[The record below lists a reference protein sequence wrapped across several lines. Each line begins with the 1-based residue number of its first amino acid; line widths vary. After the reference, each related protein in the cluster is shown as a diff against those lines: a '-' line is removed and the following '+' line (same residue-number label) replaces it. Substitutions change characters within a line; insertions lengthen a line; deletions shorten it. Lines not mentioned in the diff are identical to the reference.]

1 MRWASLWRPSVQ
13 PGGATALHTMNAKCA
28 LTDRRNYMPI
38 RTAAA
43 VFSIPLMQYFPSG
56 TALGLSTLQVVY
68 PCAHKGTKYIVVFC
82 DQRESCLHSNWR
94 PINSDSESNPRL
106 SWEIISDNQEW
117 KEARLVLP
125 VKKHKEP
132 KDLGH
137 TGNSRARELTTPM
150 WPTKHTVQH
159 TSHWPQVAVHINS
172 R

>member
-117 KEARLVLP
+117 KETRLVLP
-125 VKKHKEP
+125 VKKHRAKGFGAYWKLKGKRADYSNVTDQTHCP
-132 KDLGH
+132 THQPLA
-137 TGNSRARELTTPM
+137 TGSCP
-150 WPTKHTVQH
+150 H
-159 TSHWPQVAVHINS
+159 
-172 R
+172 